1 MVRFILSLVLA
12 FQDHVIENRGKK
24 PNEHEKELMEI
35 ILFSQTVSVCV
46 CTCKSISMVILTC
59 PHKNE
64 GDIIT
69 GCKSISPASRAI
81 FVCLFESVKTGD
93 EIIME
98 IISFKILHNI
108 NLIRN
113 EQIAGADHLPK
124 AE

>member
-1 MVRFILSLVLA
+1 
-12 FQDHVIENRGKK
+12 
-24 PNEHEKELMEI
+24 
-35 ILFSQTVSVCV
+35 
-46 CTCKSISMVILTC
+46 MVILTC

-69 GCKSISPASRAI
+69 GRKSISPASRAI
-81 FVCLFESVKTGD
+81 FVCLFESVMTGD

-113 EQIAGADHLPK
+113 EQIAGMDHLPK